1 MILELKSSSPFVR
14 ALVSAS
20 MKVFKLF
27 SYSVALVVSAS
38 SKSFVTYPPSIILLS
53 TASFTD

>member
-1 MILELKSSSPFVR
+1 MR
-14 ALVSAS
+14 
-20 MKVFKLF
+20 VFKLF

-38 SKSFVTYPPSIILLS
+38 SKSFVTYPLSISLLS